1 MTIREIEAL
10 SGMTRANI
18 RFYESEGLL
27 TPNRMENGYRDYT
40 RSDLDTLQKIRLLR
54 ALGLGIDEIR
64 KLSAGETALD
74 EALESRLS
82 AMQAEQRTLV
92 RAEEVARAMLQAH
105 ADYATLDTGR
115 YLAALEAGAQTAL
128 QQDVQPRLHAPWRR
142 FFARMIDLLLYDL
155 TGMLILTSAGLCA
168 AGNRGVTLLNDFLA
182 LLTMLLLEPL
192 LLQKTGTTLG
202 KRLLGLSVRNLSGA
216 KLRYSEGLD
225 RTARLIWRGLGA
237 GIPIYCW
244 VRLYQSC
251 CAEKKEEPLDWEGES
266 EQTAKPFGWKR
277 GLAAI
282 VAAAVMLAAGVCG
295 SLAAIGP
302 RYCGEITVAQFA
314 ANFNRTASQLGVQD
328 AGKVNAY
335 GVWRSGDTYIWMS
348 VPPFDYEEDENGK
361 LQNVSIEAD
370 GGAAFGARPTGLM
383 QLALYAFAGAQKGHI
398 CFNRAIM
405 DVTKRLKTQPQE
417 AFNTVVDSVAVDY
430 QYRTEGNWYR
440 LVMTKTGVDK

>member
-40 RSDLDTLQKIRLLR
+40 RSDLDTLHKIRLLR

-155 TGMLILTSAGLCA
+155 TWMLILTSAGLCA

-417 AFNTVVDSVAVDY
+417 AFSTVVDGVAVDY

-440 LVMTKTGVDK
+440 LVLTKTGVDK

>member
-40 RSDLDTLQKIRLLR
+40 RSDLDTLHKIRLLR

-64 KLSAGETALD
+64 KLSAGETALG

-82 AMQAEQRTLV
+82 AMQTEQRTLV
-92 RAEEVARAMLQAH
+92 RAEEVARAMLRAH

-115 YLAALEAGAQTAL
+115 YLAALEAGAQTAV
-128 QQDVQPRLHAPWRR
+128 QQDVQPKLHVPWRR

-155 TGMLILTSAGLCA
+155 TWMVILTSAGLCA

-202 KRLLGLSVRNLSGA
+202 KWLLGLSVRNLSGA

-225 RTARLIWRGLGA
+225 RTARL
-237 GIPIYCW
+237 
-244 VRLYQSC
+244 
-251 CAEKKEEPLDWEGES
+251 
-266 EQTAKPFGWKR
+266 
-277 GLAAI
+277 
-282 VAAAVMLAAGVCG
+282 AAGVCG

-302 RYCGEITVAQFA
+302 RYCGEITVEQFA
-314 ANFNRTASQLGVQD
+314 ANYNRSASQLSTQN
-328 AGKVNAY
+328 AGKLTRD
-335 GVWRSGDTYIWMS
+335 GVWTSRDTNTFLLMN
-348 VPPFDYEEDENGK
+348 VPPFGYETDENGR
-361 LQNVSIEAD
+361 LQSVCIEAD
-370 GGAAFGARPTGLM
+370 GGAAFGARPTGLI

-405 DVTKRLKTQPQE
+405 DVTKRLKAQPQE
-417 AFNTVVDSVAVDY
+417 AFSTVVDGVAVDY
-430 QYRTEGNWYR
+430 QYRAEGNCYR
-440 LVMTKTGVDK
+440 LMMTKTGVDK